1 MPIPRGTHEIAVL
14 TANVNGDVGYPRQ
27 RVTIVSFRRLP
38 SRLIVL
44 ETFGKR
50 EKWVEKPFFVQ
61 FNYSGSSVKDVRVSK
76 NRSIRRLFASRSSG
90 SGRIWEI
97 RVITRRVCNESVC
110 KRSIWIEKYI
120 AIRRKKSW
128 KEWKERNGT
137 WKYAKQSFLLEHRSP
152 SQTLA
157 FEFFLLLSRSIFSK
171 INKLHPIPSKDRNYR
186 LEQRSVLKYV
196 SRSGEVDRFAIT
208 LLLLPLLCPV
218 SSIVTNIDK
227 TRPFVVA
234 VVRRALRCSG
244 SKYRNGRR
252 NKKIVSL
259 SFFSFERRLNRR
271 RLIGISLRV
280 AFVARV
286 TRGRIPPIPR
296 PVHGDTVYWL
306 RGGLC
311 AADWFAAAA
320 HHPAFRIYPTGGP
333 LLPRTVSSWLVPY
346 PRPVPRTRPDIT
358 AG

>member
-1 MPIPRGTHEIAVL
+1 MPIPRGTHEIAVPLL

-128 KEWKERNGT
+128 KEWKERNGRDLKVRET
-137 WKYAKQSFLLEHRSP
+137 ILSSRVDEHRSP
-152 SQTLA
+152 SLTLA
-157 FEFFLLLSRSIFSK
+157 FEFFCLLLSRSIFSK

-227 TRPFVVA
+227 TRPFVLA

-244 SKYRNGRR
+244 SEDRNIEMGGGIKR
-252 NKKIVSL
+252 SYL
-259 SFFSFERRLNRR
+259 FPFFPSR
-271 RLIGISLRV
+271 
-280 AFVARV
+280 
-286 TRGRIPPIPR
+286 
-296 PVHGDTVYWL
+296 DTWID
-306 RGGLC
+306 GG
-311 AADWFAAAA
+311 W
-320 HHPAFRIYPTGGP
+320 
-333 LLPRTVSSWLVPY
+333 
-346 PRPVPRTRPDIT
+346 
-358 AG
+358 